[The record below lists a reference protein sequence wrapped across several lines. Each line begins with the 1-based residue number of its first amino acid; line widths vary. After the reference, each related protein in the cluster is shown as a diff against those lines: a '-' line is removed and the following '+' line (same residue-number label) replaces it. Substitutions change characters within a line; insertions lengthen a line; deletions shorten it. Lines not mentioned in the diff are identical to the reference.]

1 MKYGKMVVV
10 CTYKEEADLIRTQ
23 AGTYEVME
31 ENRDGWNLE
40 AFRERY
46 SDILDKYDYIVGDWG
61 YGQLRLR
68 GFYTD
73 ANRKVPF
80 EQRISALDEYLHE
93 FCNFGCPYFVLHK
106 VKSSSAPTVDG
117 QMMQDDSGYDMVID
131 IRQESTREE
140 GSGGFGERKE
150 RRRFHPRQNK
160 QERTERSNGPSGERQ
175 ATGRSERPDKP
186 KFAKDKAEKN
196 GRDAG
201 KDRRPSQP
209 RPNRERDK
217 VPTGPSNQPKRDT

>member
-1 MKYGKMVVV
+1 M
-10 CTYKEEADLIRTQ
+10 IRTQ

-31 ENRDGWNLE
+31 ENRDGWNPE

-73 ANRKVPF
+73 SNRKVPF

-93 FCNFGCPYFVLHK
+93 FCNFGCPYFVLRK
-106 VKSSSAPTVDG
+106 VKAAVGNNGPEQDG
-117 QMMQDDSGYDMVID
+117 QDENQDNILD
-131 IRQESTREE
+131 IRQNASR
-140 GSGGFGERKE
+140 GDNSPLIVERKE
-150 RRRFHPRQNK
+150 RRRFHPRQNR
-160 QERTERSNGPSGERQ
+160 QERQERNNGGANERSGGRNER
-175 ATGRSERPDKP
+175 SDKP
-186 KFAKDKAEKN
+186 KFHKDKPEKN
-196 GRDAG
+196 G
-201 KDRRPSQP
+201 KDSSSREKRPNQS

-217 VPTGPSNQPKRDT
+217 VPTGQGQSTPRRDT